1 MDVTCEAGKHT
12 GEITA
17 LAFDNDHVYSGGE
30 DGVINVRS
38 FLTLISKMSNLTTT
52 VTTVLWSD
60 IFFSPALDKSPAGV
74 G

>member
-17 LAFDNDHVYSGGE
+17 LAFDYDHVYSGGE

-38 FLTLISKMSNLTTT
+38 FLTLISKMSILT
-52 VTTVLWSD
+52 TTVLWSD
-60 IFFSPALDKSPAGV
+60 IFFSPALDKSPAGL